1 LQHFQNFLHR
11 RGIAIVISDFY
22 EQPELIV
29 DTIAPLRYHGHEVVL
44 FHVLDPEE
52 IRPRMKGA
60 AVLVDL
66 ETDRRIEV
74 VPDYVK
80 TTYRAKIDAHI
91 EELRTRTRAAGM
103 DYQLLETNKPLD
115 ETLRKYLTLRKA
127 EN

>member
-1 LQHFQNFLHR
+1 
-11 RGIAIVISDFY
+11 
-22 EQPELIV
+22 
-29 DTIAPLRYHGHEVVL
+29 
-44 FHVLDPEE
+44 
-52 IRPRMKGA
+52 MKGS

-91 EELRTRTRAAGM
+91 EDLRTRTRAAGM
-103 DYQLLETNKPLD
+103 DYQLLVTSSPLD
-115 ETLRKYLTLRKA
+115 ETLRQYLTLRKA